1 MDLFNNNANIFNNSL
16 GSSMKKLILIISL
29 LLMVWIFYSGC
40 SSSISQIDLKGKWG
54 GEHIGIVVSDSS
66 ATLEYDCAHGTIDEP
81 IVPDDDGKFE
91 VSGVHV
97 FEHGGAIRIDEIP
110 DEHLA
115 LYKGRIIGN
124 EMTLILIITDT
135 NTEIDTFSL
144 TRGVDPLIYK
154 CL

>member
-1 MDLFNNNANIFNNSL
+1 
-16 GSSMKKLILIISL
+16 MKKLILNISL
-29 LLMVWIFYSGC
+29 LLTVWIFYGGC
-40 SSSISQIDLKGKWG
+40 SSSISQIDLTGKWG
-54 GEHIGIVVSDSS
+54 GEHIGMVVSDSS

-81 IVPDDDGKFE
+81 IIPDAEGKFE

-97 FEHGGAIRIDEIP
+97 FEHGGPIRIDEIP

-115 LYKGRIIGN
+115 VYRGHIAGK
-124 EMTLILIITDT
+124 EMTLILVITDT
-135 NTEIDTFSL
+135 DTVIDTFSL